1 MNKCIYWEQKFDE
14 RIEVALEIDI
24 GMEYIIIDEYKSY
37 LDGRNIVD

>member
-14 RIEVALEIDI
+14 WFEVALEVDI

-37 LDGRNIVD
+37 LGSRNIVD